1 MGIGAGLTVCV
12 AVLMARV
19 FLPEVLER
27 SDSILK
33 WELRVL
39 CKVKRC
45 LRKCFDPILKC
56 ELRILKRCLRKCFC
70 CDADDIAADDLEGSA
85 SCFYT
90 FATTVL
96 VLYTLSVTAG
106 GVYVFLKFGME
117 RGIGF
122 LPTLPRDTTETNALK
137 SLEDQFGPGPVR
149 PASAAA
155 AVQTCG
161 AGRCS
166 PST

>member
-12 AVLMARV
+12 AVLVARV

-39 CKVKRC
+39 CKV
-45 LRKCFDPILKC
+45 
-56 ELRILKRCLRKCFC
+56 KRCLRKCFC

>member
-1 MGIGAGLTVCV
+1 VRSMGIGAGLTVCV

-27 SDSILK
+27 SDWILK

-45 LRKCFDPILKC
+45 LRKCF
-56 ELRILKRCLRKCFC
+56 C
-70 CDADDIAADDLEGSA
+70 CDADGIAADGIAADGIAADDLEGCA

-96 VLYTLSVTAG
+96 VLYTLAVTAG
-106 GVYVFLKFGME
+106 GVYVFLHFGME

-137 SLEDQFGPGPVR
+137 SLEKQFGPGPVR